1 MVDREVFDRRL
12 AKLEQFLRDLRG
24 LAAEPRERFLSD
36 RGLQAQAE
44 RWLHLAAEAAIDLA
58 HHLIADRGWAT
69 PSTHREAFAVLHKEG
84 VLSEELAGS
93 MERWAALRNVLVH
106 LYLDVDHRILYRI
119 LTRDLDEL
127 ASYAGCMQKAVAQ
140 ETPDR

>member
-24 LAAEPRERFLSD
+24 IAGEPRERFLSD

-69 PSTHREAFAVLHKEG
+69 PSTYREAFAVLRREG
-84 VLSEELAGS
+84 VLTGELAAN
-93 MERWAALRNVLVH
+93 MERWAALRNILVH
-106 LYLDVDHRILYRI
+106 LYLDVDHRILHQI
-119 LTRDLDEL
+119 LTRDLDQL
-127 ASYAGCMQKAVAQ
+127 AAYAASMQQAVAAS
-140 ETPDR
+140 D

>member
-12 AKLEQFLRDLRG
+12 AKLESLLRDLRS
-24 LAAEPRERFLSD
+24 LAGEQRERFLGD

-69 PSTHREAFAVLHKEG
+69 PATYREAFTVLEREG
-84 VLSEELAGS
+84 VLGAELAS
-93 MERWAALRNVLVH
+93 NMERWAALRNVLVH
-106 LYLDVDHRILYRI
+106 LYLEVDHGILFDVIRS
-119 LTRDLDEL
+119 DLDQLSE
-127 ASYAGCMQKAVAQ
+127 YAACMLEAVQ
-140 ETPDR
+140 EPDS